1 MGAFEYTA
9 LDARG
14 KQRKGVLEGDT
25 PKQIRQQLRDQGYTP
40 LSVDAVQQKEAS
52 RSKQKLAFQRGV
64 SASDL
69 ALLTRQFATLVRSG
83 TPIDESLKAVSQQT
97 EKARIRNMMMGVRS
111 RVLEGQTLAGALD
124 DYPHIFPD
132 LFRAT
137 VSAGEQSSHLDVVLE
152 RLADYTESHQA
163 LAQKTMTALIYPVFL
178 VIAAIGIV
186 IVLLAYVVP
195 KVVTVFENIGQE
207 LPLLTQML
215 IALSAWL
222 REYGVFLAI
231 GILVAIVVFRW
242 MLRGEKVKYQYHRIL
257 LKLPLV
263 GRMIRGV
270 NAARFARTFSI
281 VTASGVPVL
290 EGLRISAKVLTNL
303 PMKKAVD
310 EAAAMVREGAGISKS
325 LEKSRYFPPMTIH
338 LIASGEASGDL
349 EGMLARA
356 AESQEREVETMI
368 SAVLGIFEPVLLL
381 AMGGVVLL
389 IVLAILLP
397 IFEMNQL
404 VGQ

>member
-25 PKQIRQQLRDQGYTP
+25 PKQIRQKLRDKGYSP
-40 LSVDAVQQKEAS
+40 LNVEAVQQKEAK
-52 RSKQKLAFQRGV
+52 RNQQKLSFQRGV
-64 SASDL
+64 SAGDL

-83 TPIDESLKAVSQQT
+83 TPIDESLKAVSEQT
-97 EKARIRNMMMGVRS
+97 EKARLSSMMLGVRA
-111 RVLEGQTLAGALD
+111 RVLEGKTLASAMD
-124 DYPHIFPD
+124 DYPHVFPD

-152 RLADYTESHQA
+152 RLADYTESRQI
-163 LAQKTMTALIYPVFL
+163 LAQKTMTALIYPAFL
-178 VIAAIGIV
+178 VFAAFGIV

-195 KVVTVFENIGQE
+195 KVITVFDNLGQE
-207 LPLLTQML
+207 LPLITQLL
-215 IALSAWL
+215 IALSAWI
-222 REYGVFLAI
+222 REYGLFAGI
-231 GILVAIVVFRW
+231 GIIIIIAVFRW
-242 MLRGEKVKYQYHRIL
+242 MLRGEKVKHQYHRAL
-257 LKLPLV
+257 LKLPV
-263 GRMIRGV
+263 IGRMIRSL
-270 NAARFARTFSI
+270 NSARFARTFSI

-290 EGLRISAKVLTNL
+290 EGLHISAKVLTCL

-325 LEKSRYFPPMTIH
+325 LATSRYFPPMTIH

-349 EGMLARA
+349 EGMLERA

-404 VGQ
+404 VG